1 MVWLTSTS
9 SMLLFLLLL
18 LSCSAVAE
26 EDNGDGIPDEK
37 DDTNGACAYMDP
49 RTDPNLGPCGFQ
61 GCPSLCGNPPTC
73 SVAKTAVN
81 EYDCLN
87 GPSPECCQWND
98 NELLYECDKDP
109 VMNQLYK
116 AADTCCNE
124 ASESCSDDGWPKSCN
139 LGCGAIMIPLMNKC
153 LSSFPDIGLT
163 ASAKPL
169 QTSAKLCPCVAEILA
184 CDKDMQCDMA
194 LDILPT
200 LSVAQYADFFT
211 KVDLSQPNNFLNPGN
226 STAKLALLKCYQA
239 TQH

>member
-98 NELLYECDKDP
+98 NEL
-109 VMNQLYK
+109 VSSHVS
-116 AADTCCNE
+116 TCIVGLLIHCN
-124 ASESCSDDGWPKSCN
+124 P
-139 LGCGAIMIPLMNKC
+139 
-153 LSSFPDIGLT
+153 
-163 ASAKPL
+163 
-169 QTSAKLCPCVAEILA
+169 
-184 CDKDMQCDMA
+184 
-194 LDILPT
+194 
-200 LSVAQYADFFT
+200 
-211 KVDLSQPNNFLNPGN
+211 
-226 STAKLALLKCYQA
+226 ALLQPCTILFSSA
-239 TQH
+239 VIL